1 MGLSE
6 SYLMQGFVPALKIL
20 NGKPS
25 VVIGKAQERKTS
37 LFFTDHASQ
46 MTDHDFRPF
55 HLIDGVGS
63 WGNASYELP

>member
-25 VVIGKAQERKTS
+25 VVFRKGLERKPS
-37 LFFTDHASQ
+37 LFFTDHASRI
-46 MTDHDFRPF
+46 TISG
-55 HLIDGVGS
+55 LS
-63 WGNASYELP
+63 T